1 MTNPDDHLIVQNYA
15 AAFIDLLG
23 QRAALEGCGLAPNSK
38 EEFIKIAKQSVGA
51 IQNLHC
57 QFNHFY
63 SAINQGPDSSRVR
76 PEHRE
81 LHLRMKRTQL
91 KFQRFSDGLFSYI
104 SLVAD
109 ANHLPINGIYGLISS
124 CGALCFLGLASG
136 QPIRGGLDIAWGVEL
151 NQNELYGCVVAR
163 SYQLES
169 EAAKFPRIVLG
180 NEMMN
185 YLHQYAS
192 MPGQELEVQYVRAM
206 ATACLEMI
214 HQDIEDGLFCID
226 YLGEKFRQYIGSTVD
241 NQIFHDARTFI
252 REQLDL
258 FQSVDDKK
266 LFDRYKILDRYF
278 ESRQYVWPQ

>member
-1 MTNPDDHLIVQNYA
+1 MTDSDDRLIVQNYA

-23 QRAALEGCGLAPNSK
+23 QRAALEGCGLIPDSK
-38 EEFIKIAKQSVGA
+38 EEFIKIAKQSVGV
-51 IQNLHC
+51 IQNLHD

-63 SAINQGPDSSRVR
+63 SAFNQGPDPSRVKQ
-76 PEHRE
+76 EHRE
-81 LHLRMKRTQL
+81 LYFRMQRTQL

-104 SLVAD
+104 SLFSD
-109 ANHLPINGIYGLISS
+109 ENHLPINGIYGLISS
-124 CGALCFLGLASG
+124 CGALCFVGLASG

-185 YLHQYAS
+185 YLHQYAN
-192 MPGQELEVQYVRAM
+192 MPGQDLEVQYVRTM
-206 ATACLEMI
+206 ATTCLDMI

-252 REQLDL
+252 HTQLER
-258 FQSVDDKK
+258 FQAVDDKK
-266 LFDRYKILDRYF
+266 LFDRYKILDKYF
-278 ESRQYVWPQ
+278 ESRQYIWTQ

>member
-1 MTNPDDHLIVQNYA
+1 MTNSDDHLIVQNYA

-23 QRAALEGCGLAPNSK
+23 QRAALEGCGLIPDSK
-38 EEFIKIAKQSVGA
+38 EEFIKIAKQSVGV
-51 IQNLHC
+51 IQNLHD
-57 QFNHFY
+57 QFSDFY
-63 SAINQGPDSSRVR
+63 SAINQGPDPSSVKQ
-76 PEHRE
+76 EHRE
-81 LHLRMKRTQL
+81 LYFRMQRTQL

-104 SLVAD
+104 SLVSD
-109 ANHLPINGIYGLISS
+109 VNHLPINGIYGLISS

-185 YLHQYAS
+185 YLHQCAS
-192 MPGQELEVQYVRAM
+192 MPGQEIEVQYARAM
-206 ATACLEMI
+206 ATTCLDMI

-226 YLGEKFRQYIGSTVD
+226 YLGEKFRQYIGATVD
-241 NQIFHDARTFI
+241 DKIFYYARTYI
-252 REQLDL
+252 REQLER
-258 FQSVDDKK
+258 FQAENNKK
-266 LFDRYKILDRYF
+266 LFDRYKRLDKYF
-278 ESRQYVWPQ
+278 ESRQHVWS